1 MEQPTEAGGP
11 GSTPG
16 ADAFEERM
24 MKLEAAKLEAQR
36 QSEINSA
43 TNSIKTNLFLVSLY
57 ILVFLSVPVANPV
70 FSMIVV
76 SLIKSLVPVLTTIA
90 NFEKAKQMLT
100 FSLLKEKIWGTLS
113 PRTEADLFE
122 TI

>member
-1 MEQPTEAGGP
+1 
-11 GSTPG
+11 
-16 ADAFEERM
+16 

-43 TNSIKTNLFLVSLY
+43 TNSIKTNLFLSSLY
-57 ILVFLSVPVANPV
+57 ILVFLSQPVANPV
-70 FSMIVV
+70 ISMIVV
-76 SLIKSLVPVLTTIA
+76 SLMKSLVPVLTTIA

-100 FSLLKEKIWGTLS
+100 FSLLKEKIWGNLS